1 MRKIFSGVISAVMA
15 TTIIFGLTGCLGK
28 PVNPGSNAEGKKE
41 IFVSLYDGGYG
52 TDWFTPVKEEF
63 EKDYPDYYV
72 SVEK

>member
-1 MRKIFSGVISAVMA
+1 MRKIFSGVISAIMA

-52 TDWFTPVKEEF
+52 TD
-63 EKDYPDYYV
+63 
-72 SVEK
+72 